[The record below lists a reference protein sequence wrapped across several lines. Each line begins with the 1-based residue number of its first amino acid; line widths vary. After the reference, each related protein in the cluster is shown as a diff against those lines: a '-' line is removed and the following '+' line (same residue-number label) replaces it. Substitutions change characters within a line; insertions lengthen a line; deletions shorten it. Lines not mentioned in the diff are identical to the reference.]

1 MIERVPS
8 PPLNST
14 SSLTV
19 LSLTVES
26 SSTLSGAVSLGS
38 TLSAVSGASQLAGL
52 TASNVGVGTF
62 SATGYATITG
72 LITGQAGLAVSSA
85 TTLTGAV
92 SLGGALSAVS
102 GASSLAGLTSSAT
115 THTSLIVNSATT
127 LTGPVSFGGAL
138 SAVSGASILAALT
151 SSATAVTSLTVS
163 SAVTFSGITKV
174 LDQGD
179 FIIQNQADTTKQ
191 LEFNLSG
198 QTTGKLVT
206 ISSLLTT
213 TQIIQI
219 PNITATDTLATLG
232 LAQAFTAVNTFSNSQ
247 DATALGTGAL
257 VLSAG
262 GLSVNNQVRIGG
274 VATLSGATVTSST
287 QTGVLVLNGGTAATS
302 IGMGQGNLNVGGVI
316 QATGAIGSSASIN
329 AATTISTTNGSI
341 TANNTG
347 GLGTLNLTGT
357 TGGLIVFTNS
367 GEIVSSPAFP
377 LYFIDEVSGDGPW
390 TVFQYAAGTSATG
403 QFNFKGTLSATTS
416 LLGAVVIGNGTA
428 ATSVAVG
435 GGNAQIGTALT
446 VGVQASSVGAIT
458 VNSSGNA
465 IILANAA
472 TGNTARFRYQV
483 NGVTQ
488 YDWSAGASAMNLL
501 DTVNSTTP
509 FSYNAGAIS
518 ACTYVF
524 TGTQDATSASTGAM
538 RLSGG
543 ASFTKNTIHAQGLGW
558 GVTSTVSSASPVTLT
573 TASTAIQIFTGTTA
587 QTLNFPAANA
597 FGAGIGYMLIVVNE
611 DSLAVTS
618 TRAGADTFFPGGAT
632 TDTVAASTVTR
643 YVSDGVSKWI
653 KW

>member
-287 QTGVLVLNGGTAATS
+287 QTGVLVLNGGTA
-302 IGMGQGNLNVGGVI
+302 GNLNVGGVI

-435 GGNAQIGTALT
+435 GGNVRLGGILVSGGAATLGGTAAPSANTFAGNTIWGANTAAADTAGQMGEVVQGTNTTAYTNFTTNATLQQLAVLT
-446 VGVQASSVGAIT
+446 NLPAGRWRLVMTATYFG
-458 VNSSGNA
+458 
-465 IILANAA
+465 NAA
-472 TGNTARFRYQV
+472 TVAALADAQF
-483 NGVTQ
+483 
-488 YDWSAGASAMNLL
+488 
-501 DTVNSTTP
+501 
-509 FSYNAGAIS
+509 AIS
-518 ACTYVF
+518 
-524 TGTQDATSASTGAM
+524 S
-538 RLSGG
+538 
-543 ASFTKNTIHAQGLGW
+543 
-558 GVTSTVSSASPVTLT
+558 T
-573 TASTAIQIFTGTTA
+573 TASIA
-587 QTLNFPAANA
+587 
-597 FGAGIGYMLIVVNE
+597 GAVEGRSIAYLTQN
-611 DSLAVTS
+611 VTS
-618 TRAGADTFFPGGAT
+618 SLHDSITIETDINQSAAT
-632 TDTVAASTVTR
+632 SWFANGKCNFSLGNPQFVCSLTAYR
-643 YVSDGVSKWI
+643 LR
-653 KW
+653 

>member
-1 MIERVPS
+1 MDRISPGQPGSSGIAFATELSVASLSNPTELNAVGTAVPDWRLCHTTS
-8 PPLNST
+8 AGSDQATLYRLDADTDGVSAPYIMASATAGLRWVAVAGAYIYGALT
-14 SSLTV
+14 VGSSLT
-19 LSLTVES
+19 
-26 SSTLSGAVSLGS
+26 
-38 TLSAVSGASQLAGL
+38 
-52 TASNVGVGTF
+52 
-62 SATGYATITG
+62 
-72 LITGQAGLAVSSA
+72 
-85 TTLTGAV
+85 
-92 SLGGALSAVS
+92 
-102 GASSLAGLTSSAT
+102 
-115 THTSLIVNSATT
+115 VNSATT
-127 LTGPVSFGGAL
+127 LNGV
-138 SAVSGASILAALT
+138 
-151 SSATAVTSLTVS
+151 
-163 SAVTFSGITKV
+163 TKV

-403 QFNFKGTLSATTS
+403 QFNFKGTLSAS
-416 LLGAVVIGNGTA
+416 SSIAGAVVIGNGTA

-435 GGNAQIGTALT
+435 GGNVRLGGILVSGGAATLGGTAAPSANTFAGNTIWGANTAAADTAGQMGEVVQGTNTTAYTNFTTNATLQQLAVLT
-446 VGVQASSVGAIT
+446 NLPAGRWRLVMTATYFG
-458 VNSSGNA
+458 
-465 IILANAA
+465 NAA
-472 TGNTARFRYQV
+472 TVAALADAQF
-483 NGVTQ
+483 
-488 YDWSAGASAMNLL
+488 
-501 DTVNSTTP
+501 
-509 FSYNAGAIS
+509 AIS
-518 ACTYVF
+518 
-524 TGTQDATSASTGAM
+524 S
-538 RLSGG
+538 
-543 ASFTKNTIHAQGLGW
+543 
-558 GVTSTVSSASPVTLT
+558 T
-573 TASTAIQIFTGTTA
+573 TASIA
-587 QTLNFPAANA
+587 
-597 FGAGIGYMLIVVNE
+597 GAVEGRSIAYLTQN
-611 DSLAVTS
+611 VTS
-618 TRAGADTFFPGGAT
+618 SLHDSITIETDINQSAAT
-632 TDTVAASTVTR
+632 SWFANGKCNFSLGNPQFVCSLTAYR
-643 YVSDGVSKWI
+643 LR
-653 KW
+653 

>member
-1 MIERVPS
+1 
-8 PPLNST
+8 
-14 SSLTV
+14 
-19 LSLTVES
+19 
-26 SSTLSGAVSLGS
+26 
-38 TLSAVSGASQLAGL
+38 
-52 TASNVGVGTF
+52 
-62 SATGYATITG
+62 
-72 LITGQAGLAVSSA
+72 
-85 TTLTGAV
+85 
-92 SLGGALSAVS
+92 
-102 GASSLAGLTSSAT
+102 
-115 THTSLIVNSATT
+115 
-127 LTGPVSFGGAL
+127 
-138 SAVSGASILAALT
+138 
-151 SSATAVTSLTVS
+151 
-163 SAVTFSGITKV
+163 
-174 LDQGD
+174 
-179 FIIQNQADTTKQ
+179 

-435 GGNAQIGTALT
+435 GGNVRLGGILVSGGAATLGGTAAPSANTFAGNTIWGANTAAADTAGQMGEVVQGTNTTAYTNFTTNATLQQLAVLT
-446 VGVQASSVGAIT
+446 NLPAGRWRLVMTATYFG
-458 VNSSGNA
+458 
-465 IILANAA
+465 NAA
-472 TGNTARFRYQV
+472 TVAALADAQF
-483 NGVTQ
+483 
-488 YDWSAGASAMNLL
+488 
-501 DTVNSTTP
+501 
-509 FSYNAGAIS
+509 AIS
-518 ACTYVF
+518 
-524 TGTQDATSASTGAM
+524 S
-538 RLSGG
+538 
-543 ASFTKNTIHAQGLGW
+543 
-558 GVTSTVSSASPVTLT
+558 T
-573 TASTAIQIFTGTTA
+573 TASIA
-587 QTLNFPAANA
+587 
-597 FGAGIGYMLIVVNE
+597 GAVEGRSIAYLTQN
-611 DSLAVTS
+611 VTS
-618 TRAGADTFFPGGAT
+618 SLHDSITIETDINQSAAT
-632 TDTVAASTVTR
+632 SWFANGKCNFSLGNPQFVCSLTAYR
-643 YVSDGVSKWI
+643 LR
-653 KW
+653 

>member
-435 GGNAQIGTALT
+435 GGNVRLGGILVSGGAATLGGTAAPSANTFAGNTIWGANTAAADTAGQMGEVVQGTNTTAYTNFTTNATLQQLAVLT
-446 VGVQASSVGAIT
+446 NLPAGRWRLVMTATYFG
-458 VNSSGNA
+458 
-465 IILANAA
+465 NAA
-472 TGNTARFRYQV
+472 TVAALADAQF
-483 NGVTQ
+483 
-488 YDWSAGASAMNLL
+488 
-501 DTVNSTTP
+501 
-509 FSYNAGAIS
+509 AIS
-518 ACTYVF
+518 
-524 TGTQDATSASTGAM
+524 S
-538 RLSGG
+538 
-543 ASFTKNTIHAQGLGW
+543 
-558 GVTSTVSSASPVTLT
+558 T
-573 TASTAIQIFTGTTA
+573 TASIA
-587 QTLNFPAANA
+587 
-597 FGAGIGYMLIVVNE
+597 GAVEGRSIAYLTQN
-611 DSLAVTS
+611 VTS
-618 TRAGADTFFPGGAT
+618 SLHDSITIETDINQSAAT
-632 TDTVAASTVTR
+632 SWFANGKCNFSLGNPQFVCSLTAYR
-643 YVSDGVSKWI
+643 LR
-653 KW
+653 

>member
-232 LAQAFTAVNTFSNSQ
+232 LSQTLSGINTFSNATDASSSTVAALVVSGGLAVAKSAQ
-247 DATALGTGAL
+247 IGTTITGYTATAVTAG
-257 VLSAG
+257 SAAVDLQNG
-262 GLSVNNQVRIGG
+262 D
-274 VATLSGATVTSST
+274 TS
-287 QTGVLVLNGGTAATS
+287 AY
-302 IGMGQGNLNVGGVI
+302 GGVI
-316 QATGAIGSSASIN
+316 SQIKMEYGGAGKGFAHWLQSAHSGTVGSGNGVRLYLNTGASAGTSTQPGTGN
-329 AATTISTTNGSI
+329 ALIFEANDYGVNITPQTQTTNGQSF
-341 TANNTG
+341 
-347 GLGTLNLTGT
+347 LNVTGT
-357 TGGLIVFTNS
+357 WNNAAAVFVGLKFNVVNTASSAGSYIIDLQTSGVSQWHCDPSGNVTGIGIWNCTN
-367 GEIVSSPAFP
+367 
-377 LYFIDEVSGDGPW
+377 
-390 TVFQYAAGTSATG
+390 TT
-403 QFNFKGTLSATTS
+403 SATTS

-428 ATSVAVG
+428 ATSVAIGGGKANIGGTLAVAG
-435 GGNAQIGTALT
+435 ACTLDTGANGSSFGGKLTISGNLVMSGGNADGNVSSSSWTTTGSSTIAAGVLTILNSNAATIASYTLTMPAAPAAGQMIQITSAGIVTTFTLSANAGQTISNAPSALAAG
-446 VGVQASSVGAIT
+446 VGVQYIY
-458 VNSSGNA
+458 SGTNWY
-465 IILANAA
+465 
-472 TGNTARFRYQV
+472 R
-483 NGVTQ
+483 
-488 YDWSAGASAMNLL
+488 
-501 DTVNSTTP
+501 
-509 FSYNAGAIS
+509 
-518 ACTYVF
+518 
-524 TGTQDATSASTGAM
+524 
-538 RLSGG
+538 
-543 ASFTKNTIHAQGLGW
+543 
-558 GVTSTVSSASPVTLT
+558 
-573 TASTAIQIFTGTTA
+573 IQ
-587 QTLNFPAANA
+587 
-597 FGAGIGYMLIVVNE
+597 
-611 DSLAVTS
+611 
-618 TRAGADTFFPGGAT
+618 
-632 TDTVAASTVTR
+632 
-643 YVSDGVSKWI
+643 
-653 KW
+653 